1 MIFYTN
7 LFITN
12 YTKYFIHNIL
22 IFDKMIAIN
31 KEVELYEKDFSN
43 RFNFSVLLV
52 ACSSSPT
59 KKAEGKWQ
67 NENGDIIT
75 IKVNP
80 LKSQLTAKL
89 QKGQ

>member
-12 YTKYFIHNIL
+12 YTKYIIHNIL

-31 KEVELYEKDFSN
+31 KEVELYEKILVIVSI
-43 RFNFSVLLV
+43 FSVLLV

-59 KKAEGKWQ
+59 KRR
-67 NENGDIIT
+67 
-75 IKVNP
+75 KVNGKMRMVI
-80 LKSQLTAKL
+80 LSL
-89 QKGQ
+89 

>member
-12 YTKYFIHNIL
+12 YAKYIIHNIL

-31 KEVELYEKDFSN
+31 KEVELYEKILVLISIL
-43 RFNFSVLLV
+43 SVLLV

-75 IKVNP
+75 IKGES